1 MKQTEKDGLTVRRD
15 KSGKVV
21 GLQLRITV
29 GEKGNYIWLTKS
41 IRYDTDVKPS
51 MARKE
56 ARAALDQWAAEEYR
70 AYEHYQTLR
79 SAGQL
84 PADEYRDY
92 RLYRANQEKRQQQ
105 QAEEDANR
113 NITFEAFVKE
123 HWLPDHVHDGH
134 HKPSTISEYEYNAAH
149 LLLYFGPMQMNAVRP
164 ETIKRYINRLQKE
177 TCEDGSKP
185 LSEATRFQRFKAL
198 RNILRYA
205 YQMDYIAPNPLDKI
219 PSAQLP
225 HKPRPKL
232 REGQDFLNRT
242 QVQRYLQYLN
252 EEPLFYRTMVNLM
265 IFTGLRRGEVVGLQ
279 WGDIDFATRALRIER
294 NVTRDTKSESGIHI
308 GTPKSEDGVR
318 TIALSEYLIGLLE
331 YWAEERRKEQ
341 GILLPTAYVFSNA
354 EDPYWP
360 LYPTTV
366 TAWIHDF
373 EVRRGL
379 PKVSPHDLRHTAATL
394 ALQSGANL
402 RTVQDLLG
410 HADFKT
416 TAAYYAGITEETRHE
431 TAAAMQ
437 EFVFGAS
444 V

>member
-1 MKQTEKDGLTVRRD
+1 MKRAENDGLTERRD
-15 KSGKVV
+15 KSGKVI
-21 GLQLRITV
+21 GLQMRITV
-29 GEKGNYIWLTKS
+29 GEKGAYIWLTKS
-41 IRYDTDVKPS
+41 VRYDTGIKVS
-51 MARKE
+51 QARKE
-56 ARAALDQWAAEEYR
+56 ARAALDQWALEEGR
-70 AYEHYQTLR
+70 AYEQYLTLR
-79 SAGQL
+79 NAGQL
-84 PADEYRDY
+84 PVDEYRNY
-92 RLYRANQEKRQQQ
+92 RVYRANQAQRQQQ
-105 QAEEDANR
+105 QAEESANR

-123 HWLPDHVHDGH
+123 HWLPDHVHDGR
-134 HKPSTISEYEYNAAH
+134 HKPSTIAEYEYNAAH
-149 LLLYFGPMQMNAVRP
+149 LLRYFGTMQMSAINA
-164 ETIKRYINRLQKE
+164 EKIKRYINRLQRE
-177 TCEDGSKP
+177 NYEDGSKP

-205 YQMDYIAPNPLDKI
+205 YQMDYIVQNPLDKI

-232 REGQDFLNRT
+232 REGRDFLNRE
-242 QVQRYLQYLN
+242 QVLQYLRCLN

-279 WGDIDFATRALRIER
+279 WGDIDCAARNLNVVR
-294 NVTRDTKSESGIHI
+294 NVIRDTKSESGIYI
-308 GTPKSEDGVR
+308 GTPKTEDGTR
-318 TIALSEYLIGLLE
+318 TIALSDYLIGLLKC
-331 YWAEERRKEQ
+331 WAAEQQKGQ

-366 TAWIHDF
+366 TAWVHDF
-373 EVRRGL
+373 EVKHGL

-416 TAAYYAGITEETRHE
+416 TATYYAGITEETRHE

-437 EFVFGAS
+437 EFVFGKS